1 MIIFQIP
8 KILILSLGKL
18 KHHKLNVMEVESNI
32 LTNKMAQIKKL
43 MKYLLMIEKFKMI
56 TMIKK

>member
-8 KILILSLGKL
+8 KILILSLGKR

-32 LTNKMAQIKKL
+32 LTNKLAQIKKL
-43 MKYLLMIEKFKMI
+43 MKYLLMIEKIKMI

>member
-1 MIIFQIP
+1 MIIFLIP

-18 KHHKLNVMEVESNI
+18 KHHKLNFMEVESKI
-32 LTNKMAQIKKL
+32 LTNKLAQIKKL
-43 MKYLLMIEKFKMI
+43 MKYLLMIEKIKMI